1 MRPVCVLALAFLC
14 TACAGQSSRRDAA
27 PPNMT
32 RVPTV
37 LGMTEQQASDRLS
50 RAGLCPG
57 IMYATYDGTGRERVV
72 EQDPAAGARARIGAT
87 VKLGVVL
94 SQSAEIVEG
103 SGACPSPFRFGSGT
117 VLSGR

>member
-14 TACAGQSSRRDAA
+14 TACADQSSRRDAA
-27 PPNMT
+27 PPDMT
-32 RVPTV
+32 RVPAV
-37 LGMTEQQASDRLS
+37 LGMTEQQALDRLG

-57 IMYATYDGTGRERVV
+57 IYATYDGTGRERVV